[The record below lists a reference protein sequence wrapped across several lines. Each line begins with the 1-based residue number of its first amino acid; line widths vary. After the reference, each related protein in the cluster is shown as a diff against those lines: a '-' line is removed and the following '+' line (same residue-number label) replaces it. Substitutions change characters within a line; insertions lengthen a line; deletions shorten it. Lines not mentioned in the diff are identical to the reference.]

1 MRPGDIIQTQQNE
14 EHWGRKRVAD
24 DHPGG
29 AVEASV
35 TAEFSGL
42 SSTYPRGIELPCLPG
57 DRCRCRSRS
66 LRGLNSVN
74 YPQLQRVIML
84 RLLMTPS
91 SVIPPSFP
99 LLPRLFFQSDGFN
112 SPLLTIFRFQGQN
125 KGGKVACQS
134 ILYLSFPVDV
144 GEVLNGLFVD
154 PMPREIAPK

>member
-1 MRPGDIIQTQQNE
+1 MTRCASVLRPGDIIQTQQNE

-91 SVIPPSFP
+91 SVIPPSFL
-99 LLPRLFFQSDGFN
+99 LLPRLFFEAA
-112 SPLLTIFRFQGQN
+112 
-125 KGGKVACQS
+125 VS
-134 ILYLSFPVDV
+134 ILPSSRFSVFRDKTRAGRSHVNPSCIFLSQLMS
-144 GEVLNGLFVD
+144 E
-154 PMPREIAPK
+154 R